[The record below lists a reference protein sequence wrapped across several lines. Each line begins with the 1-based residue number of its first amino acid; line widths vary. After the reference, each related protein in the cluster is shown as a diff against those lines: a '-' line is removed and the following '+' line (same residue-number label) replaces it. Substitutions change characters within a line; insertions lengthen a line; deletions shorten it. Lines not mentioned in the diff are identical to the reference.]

1 MPDSSL
7 SQNAKVWVVA
17 DRGNY
22 RVRGRK
28 QIVLAKEKVVVDQ
41 RKGAKSENDKS
52 AISDAN
58 SVRLGPLI
66 LTLGNRW
73 QAYSPQQF
81 MTILLLN
88 TISSQLTQKNTQYCL
103 FLGMVEAED
112 QKRKVY
118 IINKST
124 TLCSHRDRIQL
135 LILKYGLCILTFSP
149 SMQRRA

>member
-17 DRGNY
+17 SRGNY

-28 QIVLAKEKVVVDQ
+28 QIFLAKEKVVVDQ

-58 SVRLGPLI
+58 SVRIAALI

-73 QAYSPQQF
+73 QAQQF
-81 MTILLLN
+81 MTILLPN

-103 FLGMVEAED
+103 SLGMVEAED

-124 TLCSHRDRIQL
+124 TLCSHRDKIQL